1 VIADALAFRSIAGFT
16 PSTITPEEFARM
28 RTEERKFLIL
38 QNLGRALRGEEGKTV
53 VLILLNADD
62 ELIESILSDNAIL
75 DGSELPPVHARGRN
89 LHCLVE
95 QAGRWLAAGGGDWPE
110 ADDVARIPKKTR
122 TKRID
127 PETILAE
134 AGAAIA
140 HRMTWREF
148 QRTHHPE
155 RYLQPDKLDAI
166 KLRFRGRA
174 PPKDAPSDPE
184 RGRP

>member
-1 VIADALAFRSIAGFT
+1 
-16 PSTITPEEFARM
+16 M

-62 ELIESILSDNAIL
+62 ELIESILTANAIL

-110 ADDVARIPKKTR
+110 GDKVSQEPKKMR
-122 TKRID
+122 AKRVAS
-127 PETILAE
+127 ETILAKAE
-134 AGAAIA
+134 AAITD
-140 HRMTWREF
+140 RMTWRQF
-148 QRTHHPE
+148 QRKCHPE
-155 RYLQPDKLDAI
+155 RHLQADTLEALKV
-166 KLRFRGRA
+166 RFQNR
-174 PPKDAPSDPE
+174 DAPRIAGSKHVESDAP
-184 RGRP
+184 